1 MTEQQKDP
9 SQQIYTVANVI
20 TIIRLLAVPFAFS
33 VLVSGNNDLLAFV
46 LFAGAA
52 ASDFVDGQIARR
64 TNTITEVGAIIDPL
78 VDRFLIAA
86 GLVGLYAVHRLP
98 LWILVVLI
106 ARDAWLLY
114 GSARVRSLNLPRVE
128 VIFLGKLT
136 TAVLLTGFAG
146 LILNAP
152 KVDGLNITDVSW
164 LPGFNA
170 QPVSIWFWII
180 YVGMMLSI
188 ITMFMYM
195 EIARKL
201 AKAAKSEATH

>member
-98 LWILVVLI
+98 LWILVILI

-152 KVDGLNITDVSW
+152 KVSGLNIINVSW

-170 QPVSIWFWII
+170 QPVSIWFWIV
-180 YVGMMLSI
+180 YVGMVLSI

-195 EIARKL
+195 EIARRL
-201 AKAAKSEATH
+201 AKEAKSGAKK